1 MVFSWYLP
9 CTCLVK
15 ISRYKSAGFCI
26 LSSCVARGHA
36 ENAHDHGQKRQI
48 YAWAL
53 AWAALMCGRLY
64 E

>member
-1 MVFSWYLP
+1 MYMSCEDIQVQV
-9 CTCLVK
+9 C
-15 ISRYKSAGFCI
+15 RI
-26 LSSCVARGHA
+26 LHIIVPTCVAGGHA

-53 AWAALMCGRLY
+53 AWAALWCGRLY